1 MQNNV
6 ISTLIFR
13 GPTYACA
20 SCSSQEGG
28 KLDYFVP
35 QFYFLIYML
44 SYKWS
49 QNNSA

>member
-1 MQNNV
+1 MTDDSRPPFDLVGLDN
-6 ISTLIFR
+6 
-13 GPTYACA
+13 ACA

-44 SYKWS
+44 
-49 QNNSA
+49 